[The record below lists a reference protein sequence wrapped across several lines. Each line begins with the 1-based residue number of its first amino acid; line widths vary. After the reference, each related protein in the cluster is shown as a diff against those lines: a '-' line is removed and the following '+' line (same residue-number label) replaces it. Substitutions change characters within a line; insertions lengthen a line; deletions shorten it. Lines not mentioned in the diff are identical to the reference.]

1 LPESLSWR
9 YCRLTRSGDF
19 AEYAGATTETK
30 IAITVAAMAVPGRA
44 NSANPLELRKLPT
57 NGAAG
62 VNKIPAINAMPAS
75 KRTPRASYRKNREV
89 KPTMPAAN
97 NGSAATS
104 QTPRLNSLRR
114 KVKNNPATVATQE
127 GTNITKLMPCVSQA
141 MITDSSVHQIHTP
154 AHNPQNP
161 ARAAKSRANNTTT
174 EIASD
179 QNAMCVGRASD
190 GEFAGI
196 TPTVWRTK

>member
-19 AEYAGATTETK
+19 AEYAGAITETK
-30 IAITVAAMAVPGRA
+30 IATTVAAMAVPGRV
-44 NSANPLELRKLPT
+44 NSASPLEPRKLPN

-62 VNKIPAINAMPAS
+62 VNKIAAIKAMPAS
-75 KRTPRASYRKNREV
+75 NRTPRASYRKNREV
-89 KPTMPAAN
+89 KPTTPAAN

-114 KVKNNPATVATQE
+114 KVKKSPATVATQE

-141 MITDSSVHQIHTP
+141 MMADSSVHQIHAP
-154 AHNPQNP
+154 AHKPQKP
-161 ARAAKSRANNTTT
+161 ARAAKAIDNKTTT
-174 EIASD
+174 DIASD
-179 QNAMCVGRASD
+179 QNAICGGRASD
-190 GEFAGI
+190 GKFAGKN
-196 TPTVWRTK
+196 PTARKTK